1 MSFNIGKK
9 FSKKFLKNIEKN
21 YRPVTNDEDI
31 YLTYSSSRK
40 RPTMS
45 SNHTASSDNTTDNNV
60 LTAPM
65 EDIVATSSVPT
76 LPETETEVTSRDSSK
91 DIENDV
97 HTQTPITE
105 NLTFMDEDP
114 KEINTNKGKSPEV
127 QTATQTN
134 PPKSIEIT
142 VLNDIF
148 NNTTQVSNKAHKGF
162 IPRDSFKPNLT
173 NNEII
178 NLLKTSFLND
188 SNAYKF
194 EVNTT
199 STYRY
204 FTIFFK
210 TRDSLN
216 QYIENSP
223 ENLKPIKIYELTNTA
238 INVLIERKLLTMDQA
253 VIKIMDIPYNYDTS
267 ILIKHLALKTN
278 SNVIDHKEIKKPP
291 RKIPN
296 RNNHGCPF
304 LIKPAYKQL
313 IVQFDKKSA
322 YDYFMEENYWCLE
335 IENFVVR
342 ILPGNQNDA
351 EFKKRTSKYYKITGL
366 PLNTTHMDLNP
377 LIKHIYGRTCT
388 FTQTTKSSTMKN
400 AYVYVSPDNYP
411 EDATG
416 GASLDFEGH
425 KIYTMPGHLA
435 GKTCNICGSPL
446 HATNACDDKNFRTD
460 NNNRKFFNKRFIDR
474 KEEKITINET
484 HKNRYN
490 HVITLNSNKKNQQP
504 KPPHNDYT
512 RPQSTDR
519 NTNPRSGSLLY
530 PRHNRLQRNSNHP
543 DTDDNHNNN
552 NKHTIPHPNIHYN
565 PQDDSSNKRITQ
577 LKKQVQILLQNI
589 KLLEDA
595 NLNTDKKLSHLQ
607 QNYNVLDSSLI
618 EITAR
623 LEKYDTIIKQ
633 LSTNITLLSQKEIA
647 TASSSL
653 PSRPHKPSKRNTPYE
668 KTSYEATKSKYNL
681 RGNKQSR
688 VSAEES
694 ETCPTTEEDTDV
706 PEDSVMSDGAV
717 FEDIITRHE
726 NTPPN
731 DNNFTVRSYNPLNLI
746 SSFNG
751 TR

>member
-1 MSFNIGKK
+1 
-9 FSKKFLKNIEKN
+9 
-21 YRPVTNDEDI
+21 
-31 YLTYSSSRK
+31 
-40 RPTMS
+40 MS
-45 SNHTASSDNTTDNNV
+45 SNHAASSDSNIDNNV

-65 EDIVATSSVPT
+65 EDIVSTSSVQNP
-76 LPETETEVTSRDSSK
+76 PENETEIASRDSSK
-91 DIENDV
+91 DTENDV
-97 HTQTPITE
+97 HTQTPITD
-105 NLTFMDEDP
+105 NFTIMDEDP
-114 KEINTNKGKSPEV
+114 KDTNTNKGKSPEV

-142 VLNDIF
+142 VLKDIF
-148 NNTTQVSNKAHKGF
+148 KSTTQVCNKAHKGF
-162 IPRDSFKPNLT
+162 IPRDSFKPNLI

-238 INVLIERKLLTMDQA
+238 INVLIERKLSTMDQA

-267 ILIKHLALKTN
+267 MLIKHLALKTN

-296 RNNHGCPF
+296 RNNHGHPF

-400 AYVYVSPDNYP
+400 AYIYVSPDNYP

-425 KIYTMPGHLA
+425 KIYTLPGHLA
-435 GKTCNICGSPL
+435 GKTCNICRSPL
-446 HATNACDDKNFRTD
+446 HATNVCDDKNFRTD

-490 HVITLNSNKKNQQP
+490 HVITLNSNKKNQQT
-504 KPPHNDYT
+504 KPPLNDYT
-512 RPQSTDR
+512 RPQPTDR
-519 NTNPRSGSLLY
+519 NTNSRPEV
-530 PRHNRLQRNSNHP
+530 
-543 DTDDNHNNN
+543 
-552 NKHTIPHPNIHYN
+552 K
-565 PQDDSSNKRITQ
+565 
-577 LKKQVQILLQNI
+577 
-589 KLLEDA
+589 
-595 NLNTDKKLSHLQ
+595 
-607 QNYNVLDSSLI
+607 
-618 EITAR
+618 AR

-653 PSRPHKPSKRNTPYE
+653 PSRPHKQSKRNTPYE

-681 RGNKQSR
+681 RGSKQSR
-688 VSAEES
+688 ISADES

-706 PEDSVMSDGAV
+706 PEESVMSDGAV
-717 FEDIITRHE
+717 FKDIITQHVI
-726 NTPPN
+726 TPPN

>member
-1 MSFNIGKK
+1 MTPSQSPSPICAANNTI
-9 FSKKFLKNIEKN
+9 
-21 YRPVTNDEDI
+21 TDM
-31 YLTYSSSRK
+31 
-40 RPTMS
+40 TMEE
-45 SNHTASSDNTTDNNV
+45 ASS
-60 LTAPM
+60 
-65 EDIVATSSVPT
+65 TSPT
-76 LPETETEVTSRDSSK
+76 HILSHSELEITSRDSQ
-91 DIENDV
+91 ENDI

-148 NNTTQVSNKAHKGF
+148 NNTTQVSYKAHKGF

-238 INVLIERKLLTMDQA
+238 INVLIERKLSTMDQA

-267 ILIKHLALKTN
+267 MLIKHLALKTN

-296 RNNHGCPF
+296 RNNHGRLF

-322 YDYFMEENYWCLE
+322 YDYFMKENYWCLE
-335 IENFVVR
+335 IENFVIR

-490 HVITLNSNKKNQQP
+490 HIITLNSNKKNQQS
-504 KPPHNDYT
+504 KSPHNDYT
-512 RPQSTDR
+512 RPQSTDQ
-519 NTNPRSGSLLY
+519 NTTPRSE
-530 PRHNRLQRNSNHP
+530 
-543 DTDDNHNNN
+543 
-552 NKHTIPHPNIHYN
+552 
-565 PQDDSSNKRITQ
+565 
-577 LKKQVQILLQNI
+577 V
-589 KLLEDA
+589 
-595 NLNTDKKLSHLQ
+595 
-607 QNYNVLDSSLI
+607 
-618 EITAR
+618 TAR

-647 TASSSL
+647 SASSSL
-653 PSRPHKPSKRNTPYE
+653 PPRPHKPSKRNTPYE
-668 KTSYEATKSKYNL
+668 KTSYEATKLKYNL

-688 VSAEES
+688 TSAEES
-694 ETCPTTEEDTDV
+694 ETCPATEEDTDV
-706 PEDSVMSDGAV
+706 PEESIMSDGAV
-717 FEDIITRHE
+717 FKDIITRHE
-726 NTPPN
+726 NIPPH
-731 DNNFTVRSYNPLNLI
+731 DNNFTVRSKHGYRNRNLPKLFRFRYI
-746 SSFNG
+746 RNIVSEMHLFF
-751 TR
+751 